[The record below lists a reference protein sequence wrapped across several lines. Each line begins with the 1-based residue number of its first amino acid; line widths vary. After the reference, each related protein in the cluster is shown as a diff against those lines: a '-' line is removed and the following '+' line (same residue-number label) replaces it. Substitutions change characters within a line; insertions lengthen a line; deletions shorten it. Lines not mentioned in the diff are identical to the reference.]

1 MSNTETGGV
10 SVTRTYEQRHA
21 DAMEVLRTMS
31 GVDAPTAE
39 KIAAGMERRLGALG
53 TVAMNAVMGDLWCR
67 PQLSRRDRSLVVVS
81 VLMAQARQDEL
92 QVHVANALTHGMS
105 REEVDEL
112 LLHVAAYAGFPAAMH
127 SVRIVDAAY
136 NKLDGLEPTARRER
150 TPAEHLDDTERDAR
164 AADVRRTL
172 TNGRA
177 AADPATDLANMV
189 GLLGD
194 VGALAYRFA
203 FGEVWSRPQ
212 LSRRDRS
219 LCVIAILAALG
230 QTHEL
235 SVHVPGGLNHG
246 LTRTEI
252 EEVMVQMCLYAGFP
266 RAVDGM
272 LATRAAFAKI
282 DARAAKA

>member
-1 MSNTETGGV
+1 MSDGV
-10 SVTRTYEQRHA
+10 ATTRTWEERHA
-21 DAMEVLRTMS
+21 DAVEVLCTMA
-31 GVDAPTAE
+31 GVDEQAAE
-39 KIAAGMERRLGALG
+39 KIIPGMERRFGALG
-53 TVAMNAVMGDLWCR
+53 TFAMSAVLGDLWCR

-81 VLMAQARQDEL
+81 VLMAQGRDEEL
-92 QVHVANALTHGMS
+92 ELHVANAVRHGMT
-105 REEVDEL
+105 REEIEEL
-112 LLHVAAYAGFPAAMH
+112 LLHVAAYAGFPAAMS
-127 SVRIVDAAY
+127 SVRKVDAAF
-136 NKLDGLEPTARRER
+136 NRLDGNEPGARRQR
-150 TPAEHLDDTERDAR
+150 QGAEHLDDAERDRR

-177 AADPATDLANMV
+177 APDPSTDMANMV

-194 VGALAYRFA
+194 VGTLAFRFA

-230 QTHEL
+230 QDHEL
-235 SVHVPGGLNHG
+235 AVHVPGGLHHG

-252 EEVMVQMCLYAGFP
+252 EEVMVQMTLYAGFP

-272 LATRAAFAKI
+272 RATRAAFAKI
-282 DARAAKA
+282 DARAAKGS

>member
-1 MSNTETGGV
+1 MSDGV
-10 SVTRTYEQRHA
+10 TSNRTWDERQA
-21 DAMEVLRTMS
+21 DAREVLGTMI
-31 GVDAPTAE
+31 GVDGATAD
-39 KIAAGMERRLGALG
+39 KIADGMERRLGALG
-53 TVAMNAVMGDLWCR
+53 TFASSAVMGDLWCR

-81 VLMAQARQDEL
+81 VLMAQARDEEL
-92 QVHVANALTHGMS
+92 ELHVANALNHGMT
-105 REEVDEL
+105 RTEVDEL
-112 LLHVAAYAGFPAAMH
+112 LLHVAAYAGFPAAMA
-127 SVRIVDAAY
+127 SVRRVDNAY
-136 NKLDGLEPTARRER
+136 NKLDGNPEGTRRER
-150 TPAEHLDDTERDAR
+150 PAAEHLSDAERDAR

-172 TNGRA
+172 TAGRA
-177 AADPATDLANMV
+177 AADPATDMANMQ

-194 VGALAYRFA
+194 VGALAFRFA

-230 QTHEL
+230 QAHEL
-235 SVHVPGGLNHG
+235 GVHVPGGLNHG

-272 LATRAAFAKI
+272 LAAKAAFAKI
-282 DARAAKA
+282 DARAAR

>member
-1 MSNTETGGV
+1 MSDGV
-10 SVTRTYEQRHA
+10 STKRTWEERHG
-21 DAMEVLRTMS
+21 DALEVLSTMS
-31 GVDAPTAE
+31 GVDDATAE
-39 KIAAGMERRLGALG
+39 KISSGMERRFGALG
-53 TVAMNAVMGDLWCR
+53 TFAMHAVMGDLWCR

-81 VLMAQARQDEL
+81 VLMAQARDEEL
-92 QVHVANALTHGMS
+92 ELHVANALNHGMT
-105 REEVDEL
+105 RVEVDEL
-112 LLHVAAYAGFPAAMH
+112 LLHVAAYAGFPAAMS
-127 SVRIVDAAY
+127 SVRRVDAAY
-136 NKLDGLEPTARRER
+136 NRLEGHDPRARRQR
-150 TPAEHLDDTERDAR
+150 DAAEHVDDAVRDER

-172 TNGRA
+172 MGGRA
-177 AADPATDLANMV
+177 AADPGTDLANMV
-189 GLLGD
+189 ALLGD
-194 VGALAYRFA
+194 VGTLAFRFA

-212 LSRRDRS
+212 LGRRDRS

-235 SVHVPGGLNHG
+235 SVHVPGGLHHG

-282 DARAAKA
+282 DARAGGRSS